1 MNLIASAPGLGSPF
15 GIFGYVESTQCR
27 LRRSMQVTY
36 NRNDPTGGTSA
47 ARDNPLNGAPR
58 AKRPGRNKLEK
69 PALAG
74 YERSKASKAMADQ
87 QNLETARPDTA
98 DPAVALA
105 KALGQ
110 WPPAPPKA
118 LASRTPGKVPG
129 MLAPTVESLAQE
141 LGLKL
146 GDQNQLTIRRIK
158 RGKGYAFVRA
168 NGAHIRDARTIRR
181 LHAMAVPPAY
191 AEVRYSPDPTSHL
204 QAVGR
209 DAAGRL
215 QYRYHADWEK
225 VREHRKAH
233 RLAKLVA
240 ALPKIRR
247 NVSMH
252 LSGEEPTREF
262 ALSAVIELI
271 ARTAIRPGNESY
283 ARLNGTRGATTL
295 LKSNVTLEDDSIVL
309 TFKAK
314 GGKAVKKECNAAK
327 LVRAIGILQSLPG
340 RRMFQYR
347 DASGV
352 VRTVSTTT
360 VNGFL
365 REIAGIKISLKDFR
379 TLMASAVVLESLSRI
394 SPAKS
399 ARGRKRQVLDA
410 IRAAADR
417 LSNTPAICRKSYVHD
432 TIVTAFEDGIL
443 ERFAATMKGCRSQKK
458 REQLLA
464 EVVMAAAA

>member
-1 MNLIASAPGLGSPF
+1 M
-15 GIFGYVESTQCR
+15 
-27 LRRSMQVTY
+27 M
-36 NRNDPTGGTSA
+36 
-47 ARDNPLNGAPR
+47 
-58 AKRPGRNKLEK
+58 
-69 PALAG
+69 
-74 YERSKASKAMADQ
+74 DQ
-87 QNLETARPDTA
+87 QNLGTMRPASA
-98 DPAVALA
+98 DPAAVALA

-110 WPPAPPKA
+110 WPKPPAFRRPSPKKTFEAGPSASVEA
-118 LASRTPGKVPG
+118 LAK
-129 MLAPTVESLAQE
+129 E
-141 LGLKL
+141 LGLRL
-146 GDQNQLTIRRIK
+146 GDQNELTIRRIR
-158 RGKGYAFVRA
+158 RGKGYSFVRP

-191 AEVRYSPDPTSHL
+191 REVRYSADPNSHL

-225 VREHRKAH
+225 VREQRKAH
-233 RLAKLVA
+233 RLAKLVG

-262 ALSAVIELI
+262 ALAAVIELI

-295 LKSNVTLEDDSIVL
+295 HKSNVTLEDDSFVL

-314 GGKAVKKECNAAK
+314 GGKAVRKECDAAK
-327 LVRAIGILQSLPG
+327 LVRAIGILRGLPG
-340 RRMFQYR
+340 KRMFQYR
-347 DASGV
+347 DGSGT
-352 VRTVSTTT
+352 VRAVSTTQ
-360 VNGFL
+360 VNAFL

-379 TLMASAVVLESLSRI
+379 TLMACAVVLESLSRV

-399 ARGRKRQVLDA
+399 QRGRKKQVLEA
-410 IRAAADR
+410 IRAAADE

-443 ERFAATMKGCRSQKK
+443 ERFAATMKGYRTQKK

-464 EVVMAAAA
+464 QVVATAAV

>member
-1 MNLIASAPGLGSPF
+1 M
-15 GIFGYVESTQCR
+15 
-27 LRRSMQVTY
+27 MDQVNFEAT
-36 NRNDPTGGTSA
+36 
-47 ARDNPLNGAPR
+47 
-58 AKRPGRNKLEK
+58 RPV
-69 PALAG
+69 
-74 YERSKASKAMADQ
+74 S
-87 QNLETARPDTA
+87 A

-105 KALGQ
+105 EALGQ
-110 WPPAPPKA
+110 LPKAPPPKRETAPPVTVEA
-118 LASRTPGKVPG
+118 LAQG
-129 MLAPTVESLAQE
+129 

-146 GDQNQLTIRRIK
+146 GEQAELTIRRIK
-158 RGKGYAFVRA
+158 RGKGYSFIRA
-168 NGAHIRDARTIRR
+168 NGTAIRHTGTIRR
-181 LHAMAVPPAY
+181 LHRMAVPPAY
-191 AEVRYSPDPTSHL
+191 RDVRYSPDPNSHL
-204 QAVGR
+204 QAVGI

-247 NVSMH
+247 NVSAH

-295 LKSNVTLEDDSIVL
+295 LKSNVTLEDDTLVL

-314 GGKAVKKECNAAK
+314 GGKAVRKECDAAK
-327 LVRAIGILQSLPG
+327 LVRAIGILRNLPG
-340 RRMFQYR
+340 KRMFQYR
-347 DASGV
+347 DAFGT
-352 VRTVSTTT
+352 VRGVSTTT

-394 SPAKS
+394 TPAAS
-399 ARGRKRQVLDA
+399 ERGRKKQVLEA
-410 IRAAADR
+410 VRAAADE

-443 ERFAATMKGCRSQKK
+443 ERFAATMKGYRTQSK
-458 REQLLA
+458 REALLA
-464 EVVMAAAA
+464 QVVTAAAA

>member
-1 MNLIASAPGLGSPF
+1 M
-15 GIFGYVESTQCR
+15 T
-27 LRRSMQVTY
+27 
-36 NRNDPTGGTSA
+36 
-47 ARDNPLNGAPR
+47 
-58 AKRPGRNKLEK
+58 
-69 PALAG
+69 
-74 YERSKASKAMADQ
+74 DQ
-87 QNLETARPDTA
+87 QNFVATRPVSA
-98 DPAVALA
+98 DPTLPLA

-110 WPPAPPKA
+110 WPRKLPTPKQKITVKTSVRE
-118 LASRTPGKVPG
+118 LA
-129 MLAPTVESLAQE
+129 EE

-146 GDQNQLTIRRIK
+146 GDQALLTIRRVK
-158 RGKGYAFVRA
+158 RGKSYSFVRA
-168 NGAHIRDARTIRR
+168 NGSHIRDARTIRR

-191 AEVRYSPDPTSHL
+191 REVRYSHDPSSHL
-204 QAVGR
+204 QAIGR

-233 RLAKLVA
+233 RLAKLVG

-247 NVSMH
+247 NVSKY
-252 LSGEEPTREF
+252 LSDDEPTREF

-295 LKSNVTLEDDSIVL
+295 LKSNVTLEDDCVVL

-314 GGKAVKKECNAAK
+314 GGKAVRKECDAAK
-327 LVRAIGILQSLPG
+327 LVRAIGILRSVPG
-340 RRMFQYR
+340 KRMFQYR
-347 DASGV
+347 DRSGI
-352 VRTVSTTT
+352 VRAASTTA
-360 VNGFL
+360 VNAFL

-394 SPAKS
+394 TPASS
-399 ARGRKRQVLDA
+399 ARGRKKQVLEA
-410 IRAAADR
+410 VRAAADE

-443 ERFAATMKGCRSQKK
+443 ERFAATMKGYRTQAK

-464 EVVMAAAA
+464 QVVTAAAV

>member
-1 MNLIASAPGLGSPF
+1 M
-15 GIFGYVESTQCR
+15 
-27 LRRSMQVTY
+27 MDQV
-36 NRNDPTGGTSA
+36 NFEA
-47 ARDNPLNGAPR
+47 ARPV
-58 AKRPGRNKLEK
+58 
-69 PALAG
+69 
-74 YERSKASKAMADQ
+74 S
-87 QNLETARPDTA
+87 A
-98 DPAVALA
+98 DPEVALA

-110 WPPAPPKA
+110 WPKPPSIKA
-118 LASRTPGKVPG
+118 QLNGKHSIEELAS
-129 MLAPTVESLAQE
+129 E

-146 GDQNQLTIRRIK
+146 ADQNQLTIRRVK
-158 RGKGYAFVRA
+158 RGRGYSFMRA
-168 NGAHIRDARTIRR
+168 NGTQIRHAGTIRR
-181 LHAMAVPPAY
+181 LHRMAVPPAY
-191 AEVRYSPDPTSHL
+191 RDVRYSPDPNSHL
-204 QAVGR
+204 QAVGI

-247 NVSMH
+247 NVSAH
-252 LSGEEPTREF
+252 LASDEPTREF

-283 ARLNGTRGATTL
+283 ARMNGTRGATTL
-295 LKSNVTLEDDSIVL
+295 LKSNVTLEEDALVL

-314 GGKAVKKECNAAK
+314 GGKAVRKECKAEK
-327 LVRAIGILQSLPG
+327 LVRAVGILRTVPG
-340 RRMFQYR
+340 KRMFQYR
-347 DASGV
+347 DRSGV
-352 VRTVSTTT
+352 VRAASTTA

-379 TLMASAVVLESLSRI
+379 TLMASAVVVESLSRI
-394 SPAKS
+394 TPATS
-399 ARGRKRQVLDA
+399 ERGRKRQVLEA
-410 IRAAADR
+410 IRAAADK

-443 ERFAATMKGCRSQKK
+443 ERFAATMGRYRSQSK

-464 EVVMAAAA
+464 QVVMAAAAD

>member
-1 MNLIASAPGLGSPF
+1 M
-15 GIFGYVESTQCR
+15 
-27 LRRSMQVTY
+27 M
-36 NRNDPTGGTSA
+36 
-47 ARDNPLNGAPR
+47 
-58 AKRPGRNKLEK
+58 
-69 PALAG
+69 
-74 YERSKASKAMADQ
+74 DQ
-87 QNLETARPDTA
+87 QNFEATRPVSA

-110 WPPAPPKA
+110 WPKA
-118 LASRTPGKVPG
+118 LPAKPQLHAKASVEFHTK
-129 MLAPTVESLAQE
+129 AAVESLARE

-146 GDQNQLTIRRIK
+146 GDQNELTIRRIK
-158 RGKGYAFVRA
+158 RGKSYSFVRA
-168 NGAHIRDARTIRR
+168 NGSRIRDARTIRR

-191 AEVRYSPDPTSHL
+191 RQVRYSHDPNSHL

-233 RLAKLVA
+233 RLARLVG

-247 NVSMH
+247 NVSKY
-252 LSGEEPTREF
+252 LSGDQPTREF

-295 LKSNVTLEDDSIVL
+295 LKSNVTLEDDCVVL

-314 GGKAVKKECNAAK
+314 GGKAVRKECDAAK
-327 LVRAIGILQSLPG
+327 LVRAVGILRGVPG
-340 RRMFQYR
+340 KRMFQYR
-347 DASGV
+347 DNSGT
-352 VRTVSTTT
+352 VRAVSTTT
-360 VNGFL
+360 VNAFL

-394 SPAKS
+394 SPAAS
-399 ARGRKRQVLDA
+399 ARGRRKQVLEA
-410 IRAAADR
+410 VRAAADE

-443 ERFAATMKGCRSQKK
+443 ERFAATMKGTRSQSR

-464 EVVMAAAA
+464 QVVTAAAAV

>member
-1 MNLIASAPGLGSPF
+1 M
-15 GIFGYVESTQCR
+15 
-27 LRRSMQVTY
+27 M
-36 NRNDPTGGTSA
+36 
-47 ARDNPLNGAPR
+47 
-58 AKRPGRNKLEK
+58 
-69 PALAG
+69 
-74 YERSKASKAMADQ
+74 DQ
-87 QNLETARPDTA
+87 QNFEATRPASA
-98 DPAVALA
+98 DPSLALA

-110 WPPAPPKA
+110 WPKKTD
-118 LASRTPGKVPG
+118 LAAKNHGHSSVEE
-129 MLAPTVESLAQE
+129 LARE

-146 GDQNQLTIRRIK
+146 GDQNKLTIRRIK
-158 RGKGYAFVRA
+158 RGKSYSFVRA
-168 NGAHIRDARTIRR
+168 NGSHIRDARTIRR

-191 AEVRYSPDPTSHL
+191 VQVRYSPDPTSHL

-215 QYRYHADWEK
+215 QYRYHSDWEK

-247 NVSMH
+247 NVSAQ
-252 LSGEEPTREF
+252 LAGDEPTREF
-262 ALSAVIELI
+262 ALAAVIELI

-295 LKSNVTLEDDSIVL
+295 LKSNVTLEDDSLVL

-314 GGKAVKKECNAAK
+314 GGKAVRKECNAAK
-327 LVRAIGILQSLPG
+327 LVRAVGILRAVPG
-340 RRMFQYR
+340 KRMFQYR
-347 DASGV
+347 DPSGT
-352 VRTVSTTT
+352 VRAVSTTQ
-360 VNGFL
+360 VNAYL

-394 SPAKS
+394 SPAAS
-399 ARGRKRQVLDA
+399 ARGRKKQVLEA
-410 IRAAADR
+410 VRAAADE

-443 ERFAATMKGCRSQKK
+443 ERFAATMKGYRTQAK
-458 REQLLA
+458 RERLLA
-464 EVVMAAAA
+464 QVVVAAAV

>member
-1 MNLIASAPGLGSPF
+1 M
-15 GIFGYVESTQCR
+15 
-27 LRRSMQVTY
+27 
-36 NRNDPTGGTSA
+36 
-47 ARDNPLNGAPR
+47 
-58 AKRPGRNKLEK
+58 
-69 PALAG
+69 
-74 YERSKASKAMADQ
+74 DQ
-87 QNLETARPDTA
+87 QNFEATRPVSA

-105 KALGQ
+105 EALGQ
-110 WPPAPPKA
+110 SPKA
-118 LASRTPGKVPG
+118 PAKTSAKAELVKTSVEDLAG
-129 MLAPTVESLAQE
+129 E
-141 LGLKL
+141 LGLTL
-146 GDQNQLTIRRIK
+146 GDQNELTIRRIK
-158 RGKGYAFVRA
+158 RGKNYSFIRA
-168 NGAHIRDARTIRR
+168 NGTAIRHVGTIRR
-181 LHAMAVPPAY
+181 LNRMAVPPAY
-191 AEVRYSPDPTSHL
+191 QEVRYSPDPNSHL

-225 VREHRKAH
+225 VREQRKAH

-247 NVSMH
+247 NVNMH
-252 LSGEEPTREF
+252 LAGDQPTREF

-295 LKSNVTLEDDSIVL
+295 LKSNVTLDGECFVL
-309 TFKAK
+309 SFKAK
-314 GGKAVKKECNAAK
+314 GGKAVRKECDAAK
-327 LVRAIGILQSLPG
+327 LVRAIPILRQLPG
-340 RRMFQYR
+340 KRLFQYR
-347 DASGV
+347 DASGT

-394 SPAKS
+394 SPATS
-399 ARGRKRQVLDA
+399 ERGRKRQVLEA
-410 IRAAADR
+410 IRAAADQ

-432 TIVTAFEDGIL
+432 TIVTAFQDGIL
-443 ERFAATMKGCRSQKK
+443 ERFAATMKGYRTQKK

-464 EVVMAAAA
+464 QVVLAAAA

>member
-1 MNLIASAPGLGSPF
+1 M
-15 GIFGYVESTQCR
+15 
-27 LRRSMQVTY
+27 M
-36 NRNDPTGGTSA
+36 
-47 ARDNPLNGAPR
+47 
-58 AKRPGRNKLEK
+58 
-69 PALAG
+69 
-74 YERSKASKAMADQ
+74 DQ
-87 QNLETARPDTA
+87 QNFEATRPVSA

-110 WPPAPPKA
+110 WPKA
-118 LASRTPGKVPG
+118 LPAKPQLHAKASVEFHTK
-129 MLAPTVESLAQE
+129 AAVESLARE

-146 GDQNQLTIRRIK
+146 GDQNELTIRRIK
-158 RGKGYAFVRA
+158 RGKSYSFVRA
-168 NGAHIRDARTIRR
+168 NGSRIRDARTIRR

-191 AEVRYSPDPTSHL
+191 RQVRYSHDPNSHL

-233 RLAKLVA
+233 RLARLVG

-247 NVSMH
+247 NVSKY
-252 LSGEEPTREF
+252 LSGDQPTREF

-295 LKSNVTLEDDSIVL
+295 LKSNVTLEDDCVVL

-314 GGKAVKKECNAAK
+314 GGKAVRKECDAAK
-327 LVRAIGILQSLPG
+327 LVRAVGILRGVPG
-340 RRMFQYR
+340 KRMFQYR
-347 DASGV
+347 DNSGT
-352 VRTVSTTT
+352 VRAVSTTT
-360 VNGFL
+360 VNAFL

-394 SPAKS
+394 SPAAS
-399 ARGRKRQVLDA
+399 ARGRRKQVLEA
-410 IRAAADR
+410 VRAAADE

-443 ERFAATMKGCRSQKK
+443 ERFAATMKGTRSQSR

-464 EVVMAAAA
+464 QVVTAAAV